1 MLHRTDAEFP
11 RTNNSVEG
19 WHRNF
24 QGHLSSCHP
33 SFSKLLQMLRNE
45 ESVIRDDILQQSSSY
60 VDLLQRARYVDCNAR
75 IVRIVDDYLNRE
87 LITELC
93 Y

>member
-1 MLHRTDAEFP
+1 
-11 RTNNSVEG
+11 
-19 WHRNF
+19 
-24 QGHLSSCHP
+24 
-33 SFSKLLQMLRNE
+33 MLRND